1 MVSKAAITVAID
13 GPAGAGKSTVS
24 KLLALRLGL
33 ALVDT
38 GAMYRSVALV
48 AHKRGIALEHEELL
62 CDITASLDLR
72 FAFDGEK
79 NRVFVNGEDVSG
91 DIRTGEISESASI
104 ISSYAGV
111 RSNLLDLQRR
121 MAQQMPGAVLEGRD
135 IGTVVLPNATV
146 KFFLTAGIETRAR
159 RRFNELVAKGESPNF
174 EELLAAETQR
184 DRRDTERATAPL
196 RQADDAILV
205 DSTSLS
211 TEDVV
216 ELMLQMIR
224 DNVSKDYG
232 CSC

>member
-79 NRVFVNGEDVSG
+79 NPKLFCQLYCNGC
-91 DIRTGEISESASI
+91 I
-104 ISSYAGV
+104 
-111 RSNLLDLQRR
+111 
-121 MAQQMPGAVLEGRD
+121 
-135 IGTVVLPNATV
+135 LPDG
-146 KFFLTAGIETRAR
+146 FGL
-159 RRFNELVAKGESPNF
+159 P
-174 EELLAAETQR
+174 
-184 DRRDTERATAPL
+184 
-196 RQADDAILV
+196 
-205 DSTSLS
+205 
-211 TEDVV
+211 
-216 ELMLQMIR
+216 
-224 DNVSKDYG
+224 
-232 CSC
+232 C